1 MPSSIKKV
9 ILQKQIESTL
19 YQIFPKT
26 DATIVS
32 YTKTVTVNDTP
43 TSVDTTVAAELA
55 ALKSAIDTNDAAA
68 LAAIDQLRDD
78 VFGVLG
84 DGETIAS
91 TFDTIKEIADF
102 LDTHDESIGALA
114 NLISDVGIAS
124 VPESSVGAGDGT
136 AATGLHADVE
146 DLQTRVTALQ
156 AANGT
161 NVSKTK
167 SGSADAGNGALYLDG
182 VLTTIYSDTNVWA
195 ALGESTDEAAAA
207 GTTAW
212 SRIKNAENDIDTLE
226 GKVGASTDTASSS
239 GTTLWSRLLALEA
252 IAPTKVEASTTNGNI
267 KIDNVET
274 QVYDDSAVVASI
286 GASTD
291 TANSTSTVVWPRL
304 LNAEGDIDTL
314 ESNVGASTDTAN
326 SSGTTLWSRLLAL
339 EAIAPTKVEAST
351 TNGNIKIDSVETQV
365 YDDSAVVASI
375 GASTNTAS
383 STSTVVWPRLLNAEG
398 DIDTLEA
405 SVGASTDTADSSGTT
420 LWSRVKAIEA
430 QPDPVQIV
438 STMPQTVDPDVLYML
453 EIQ

>member
-1 MPSSIKKV
+1 MNKRRKIKYLVGGSLAAIAGLALVSCGGNRDTKYTVSFEVNDPDTTDSILLDAINPVTVKK
-9 ILQKQIESTL
+9 ESTVALTELTYDGYTFGGWFTDESLTNQFTSTSKITADTTL
-19 YQIFPKT
+19 YAKWTKNSDANIT
-26 DATIVS
+26 TITMNNVRYATI
-32 YTKTVTVNDTP
+32 
-43 TSVDTTVAAELA
+43 
-55 ALKSAIDTNDAAA
+55 AAA

-91 TFDTIKEIADF
+91 TFETIKEIADF

-167 SGSADAGNGALYLDG
+167 SGSADAGNGQLYLDG
-182 VLTTIYSDTNVWA
+182 VLTTVYSDTNVWD

-212 SRIKNAENDIDTLE
+212 SRIKNAENDIDTLD
-226 GKVGASTDTASSS
+226 GKVGASTDTANSA

-252 IAPTKVEASTTNGNI
+252 IDPTKVDASTTNGNI

-274 QVYDDSAVVASI
+274 QVYDDSDVVASI

-291 TANSTSTVVWPRL
+291 TASSSSTVVWPRL

-314 ESNVGASTDTAN
+314 ESNVGASTDTA
-326 SSGTTLWSRLLAL
+326 
-339 EAIAPTKVEAST
+339 
-351 TNGNIKIDSVETQV
+351 
-365 YDDSAVVASI
+365 
-375 GASTNTAS
+375 
-383 STSTVVWPRLLNAEG
+383 
-398 DIDTLEA
+398 
-405 SVGASTDTADSSGTT
+405 DSSGTT
-420 LWSRVKAIEA
+420 LWSRVKAIEG
-430 QPDPVQIV
+430 QPDPVQVV
-438 STMPQTVDPDVLYML
+438 STMPQTVDSDVLYML

>member
-167 SGSADAGNGALYLDG
+167 SGSADAGNGQLYLDG
-182 VLTTIYSDTNVWA
+182 VLTTVYSDTNVWA

-252 IAPTKVEASTTNGNI
+252 I
-267 KIDNVET
+267 D
-274 QVYDDSAVVASI
+274 
-286 GASTD
+286 
-291 TANSTSTVVWPRL
+291 
-304 LNAEGDIDTL
+304 
-314 ESNVGASTDTAN
+314 
-326 SSGTTLWSRLLAL
+326 
-339 EAIAPTKVEAST
+339 PTKVEAST

-398 DIDTLEA
+398 DIDTLQ
-405 SVGASTDTADSSGTT
+405 SNVGASTDTADSSGTT
-420 LWSRVKAIEA
+420 LWSRVKAIEG
-430 QPDPVQIV
+430 QPDPVQVV

>member
-167 SGSADAGNGALYLDG
+167 SGAADAGNGALYLDG
-182 VLTTIYSDTNVWA
+182 VLTTIYSDSNVWA
-195 ALGESTDEAAAA
+195 ALGESSDSAAAA

-212 SRIKNAENDIDTLE
+212 SRIKNAEDDIDTLE
-226 GKVGASTDTASSS
+226 GKVGASTDTANSS
-239 GTTLWSRLLALEA
+239 GTTLWSRLLALED
-252 IAPTKVEASTTNGNI
+252 IDPTKVEASTTNGNI

-274 QVYDDSAVVASI
+274 QVYDDSDVVASI
-286 GASTD
+286 GTSAD
-291 TANSTSTVVWPRL
+291 TASSSSTVVWPRL

-314 ESNVGASTDTAN
+314 QSN
-326 SSGTTLWSRLLAL
+326 
-339 EAIAPTKVEAST
+339 
-351 TNGNIKIDSVETQV
+351 
-365 YDDSAVVASI
+365 
-375 GASTNTAS
+375 
-383 STSTVVWPRLLNAEG
+383 
-398 DIDTLEA
+398 
-405 SVGASTDTADSSGTT
+405 VGASTDTADSSGTT
-420 LWSRVKAIEA
+420 LWSRVKAIEG
-430 QPDPVQIV
+430 QPDPVQVV